1 MREDIKY
8 RFFVTTQAG
17 QVEMFPQNIQNLNIT
32 WTKDANSAFFRKQ
45 LTGKIKFVAD
55 DFNYL
60 FAQEHSIYRCTA
72 MPIEIEKNCDGY
84 ADFFIG
90 RMLCDDGTW
99 DLDHCEVEIQANPAD
114 VYQCY
119 DDNKDITSN
128 LFDISAH
135 DEHVNTV
142 KGTIE
147 TVVYT
152 DDAYPPTDW
161 KGSGDPVTQGWTILS
176 KTATQTP
183 SAMPP
188 TINQTVTWIR
198 ETIVSVVVLGS
209 PWILQ
214 STDTTDPLITRYT
227 YARPPALFDKISS
240 TTQDSE
246 TEYTSSYAYKYGAQ
260 FQNGMKL
267 YDAMNALLQA
277 MCPGLTLKSDFF
289 QWNPDNVSA
298 VNYETGEDSKVLN
311 LILFQKSDVKRPPS
325 TSDIANGFA
334 ADDAA
339 TDATTDFDDRL
350 SDLCNTFQLQ
360 WWIDD
365 DNNFRIEHPSWFNK
379 VLGLDLT
386 DPTREDQKFRVGL
399 TAYSYN
405 TDGLPR
411 KQIFTWMDTSTFGND
426 FAGNDIVYQSTCSGI
441 SDQNNKNINVQ
452 NTTTDVELCL
462 DNPDADSDVSDD
474 GFVLMACD
482 VDNFLLYQ
490 TPILGGNML
499 NNTLSWAALQF
510 DYWRYNNYFEQ
521 FILNNN
527 LETTQKLI
535 YNKKQSNV
543 IAVICCGEDFDADK
557 QVKTKLGSGEMSS
570 AVLNLF
576 TDQLTLEIMFDQN
589 ADLTSNA
596 PPVALDGND
605 RVAKNDS
612 ITIDVLARASD
623 SDGTIVN
630 STLTIQSAP
639 GQGTAIVTGDFKI
652 LYTPNADY
660 VGPDSFTWSVE
671 DDFSQV
677 SNFANENITVY
688 QPAVAVDD
696 EFRLAKNRS
705 LNRNIYNV
713 LTNDMGVAPLS
724 VIAESKATTHGNVV
738 IRVDGTF
745 DYTPNLNYIGDDSF
759 DYTLKDVNNDTDVGT
774 VTIHVFDPVTVY
786 AKLIKGADDVEDLE
800 DICFFPPP
808 GVSGPKHVG
817 SQTFNSF
824 SVNFYS
830 DAAGTVPLDTTG
842 YEAIVHVNIH
852 KVDNGTPSD
861 SSNDANYMAGNSIPL
876 PDYVTSYTDNG
887 CDGTL
892 NHHYTQVLSLIASP
906 DYVII

>member
-1 MREDIKY
+1 MKEEIKY
-8 RFFVTTQAG
+8 RFYVTTQAG
-17 QVEMFPQNIQNLNIT
+17 QVEMFPQNTQNLNIT
-32 WTKDANSAFFRKQ
+32 WAKDQNSAFFRKQ
-45 LTGKIKFVAD
+45 LTGKVKFVAA
-55 DFNYL
+55 DFDYL

-72 MPIEIEKNCDGY
+72 MPLLIDKNCDGY
-84 ADFFIG
+84 SEFFLG

-119 DDNKDITSN
+119 DDNKSTTSN
-128 LFDISAH
+128 LFDICAH

-152 DDAYPPTDW
+152 DNAYPPTDW
-161 KGSGDPVTQGWTILS
+161 KGSGDPVAQGWTILS

-198 ETIVSVVVLGS
+198 ETLISDHVLS
-209 PWILQ
+209 DPWILQ
-214 STDTTDPLITRYT
+214 STDTSNPLITFYH
-227 YARPPALFDKISS
+227 YARPPALFDRVSS

-267 YDAMNALLQA
+267 YDVMNALLQA

-289 QWNPDNVSA
+289 QWNPDVSTT
-298 VNYETGEDSKVLN
+298 NYATGEDSKVLN

-325 TSDIANGFA
+325 VSDIANGFA

-360 WWIDD
+360 FWIDEG
-365 DNNFRIEHPSWFNK
+365 NNFRIEHPSWFNK

-386 DPTREDQKFRVGL
+386 LVREDAKFRTGL
-399 TAYSYN
+399 KSYSYN
-405 TDGLPR
+405 TDGLPH
-411 KQIFTWMDTSTFGND
+411 KQIFTWMDVSPFGGD
-426 FAGNDIVYQSTCSGI
+426 FAGMDIVYQSTCSGI
-441 SDQNNKNINVQ
+441 SDKNNKNINVQ

-462 DNPDADSDVSDD
+462 DNPEADSSVSDD

-482 VDNFLLYQ
+482 GDNFLIYQ
-490 TPILGGNML
+490 SPILTGSSTL

-510 DYWRYNNYFEQ
+510 DYWRYNNYFDK

-535 YNKKQSNV
+535 PNKKQSNV
-543 IAVICCGEDFDADK
+543 IAVICCGEEFDADK
-557 QVKTKLGSGEMSS
+557 LVKTGIGTGIVNS

-576 TDQLTLEIMFDQN
+576 TDQLTLELLFEQN
-589 ADLTSNA
+589 QGLTSNN
-596 PPVALDGND
+596 PPIAINGNE
-605 RVAKNDS
+605 RVAKNGN

-623 SDGTIVN
+623 SDGTIVD
-630 STLTIQSAP
+630 STLTVVSPPIH
-639 GQGTAIVTGDFKI
+639 GTAVVTGDFKI
-652 LYTPNADY
+652 LYTPTAGY
-660 VGPDSFTWSVE
+660 IGPDSFTWTVE
-671 DDFSQV
+671 DDFGQP
-677 SNFANENITVY
+677 SNTATENITVF

-705 LNRNIYNV
+705 LNRNIYNL
-713 LTNDMGVAPLS
+713 LTNDMGVAPLTA
-724 VIAESKATTHGNVV
+724 IAETKATTNGNVV
-738 IRVDGTF
+738 IRADGSF
-745 DYTPNLNYIGDDSF
+745 DYTPNINYIGDDTF

-786 AKLIKGADDVEDLE
+786 AKLIKGADEVSDVV
-800 DICFFPPP
+800 DICFRPPP
-808 GVSGPKHVG
+808 GVSGPTHVG
-817 SQTFNSF
+817 AQTTNSF

-830 DAAGTVPLDTTG
+830 DVAGTIPLDTTG

-852 KVDNGTPSD
+852 KVDNSTPSD
-861 SSNDANYMAGNSIPL
+861 SSNDANYMSGNSIPL

-892 NHHYTQVLSLIASP
+892 NHHYTQTLSLIASP
-906 DYVII
+906 DYTII